1 MRRIL
6 LVMTVASVLTAMI
19 VAMAMPAFADEGGV
33 PNEEACLGQTV
44 KTANQFGDNPHV
56 GVEQAGVDN
65 AGELLKGAKAGEIHY
80 TTPEGEVVGC
90 PPEG

>member
-1 MRRIL
+1 MRRIML
-6 LVMTVASVLTAMI
+6 LVTLALVMAAMI
-19 VAMAMPAFADEGGV
+19 VAMAMPAFADESGV

-65 AGELLKGAKAGEIHY
+65 AGELLKGAKAGEIDY

-90 PPEG
+90 PP